1 MRYDRRVLSRLKAA
15 PRRTKIAAA
24 GVAAALAGAAAF
36 GADRLFGPVDGD
48 PLAAVPR
55 DSFLVA
61 TLNLTELRQSP
72 LYDVLMGKRGE
83 AVLDPR
89 ALGLQKLAD
98 ACGFD
103 PLGRVDRLAVAVP
116 EEGDRGELG
125 VAAKVTVTRDE
136 LERCTTA
143 LAGQHGGKTETK
155 RVGSFGVVED
165 PDGAAR
171 PRLAYGHGEMLVAG
185 RGAWFDAMLATADG
199 KQPGV
204 RDAAAHASL
213 RTSLTGREGWH
224 MPTVLVTA
232 LLPRS
237 LRDRIKNEMGAEVGA
252 KDASQA
258 IMGGVLGVSSA
269 GIALKTGASGGNT
282 DAAVELV
289 CDAEDACGAVEKL
302 IQKKT
307 FDWSKELTLRMV
319 GFGPLLDSIEVKRE
333 GTRVRVT
340 ASAASDSLASTLD
353 RVIRARSSSPARAP
367 DAANVPKNPA
377 PEPSRR
383 PDEIIAAPKP
393 SR

>member
-1 MRYDRRVLSRLKAA
+1 MALGLVGGGAF
-15 PRRTKIAAA
+15 
-24 GVAAALAGAAAF
+24 AALGGVGRF
-36 GADRLFGPVDGD
+36 FGPADSD

-61 TLNLTELRQSP
+61 TVNLTELRQSP

-89 ALGLQKLAD
+89 QLGLQKLTD

-125 VAAKVTVTRDE
+125 VAAQVTVTRDE
-136 LERCTTA
+136 LEKCTTA

-199 KQPGV
+199 KQPGI

-213 RTSLTGREGWH
+213 RTSMTGREGWH
-224 MPTVLVTA
+224 TPTALVTA

-252 KDASQA
+252 KDPSQA

-269 GIALKTGASGGNT
+269 GLALKTGASGGNT
-282 DAAVELV
+282 DAAIELV
-289 CDAEDACGAVEKL
+289 CDTEDACAAVEKL
-302 IQKKT
+302 IQKKK
-307 FDWSKELTLRMV
+307 FDWAKELTLRMV
-319 GFGPLLDSIEVKRE
+319 GFGPLLDSIDIKRE

-340 ASAASDSLASTLD
+340 ANAASDSLASTLD
-353 RVIRARSSSPARAP
+353 RVIRLRSASPARAP
-367 DAANVPKNPA
+367 DPANVPKNQAPA
-377 PEPSRR
+377 PSRR

>member
-1 MRYDRRVLSRLKAA
+1 MRYAGGVLSRLLSAS
-15 PRRTKIAAA
+15 RRTKL
-24 GVAAALAGAAAF
+24 VAAASLLAVAGAAAF
-36 GADRLFGPVDGD
+36 VGLGGVHRFFGPVDGD

-61 TLNLTELRQSP
+61 TVNLAELRQSP

-83 AVLDPR
+83 PVLDPR
-89 ALGLQKLAD
+89 ALGIQKLAD

-136 LERCTTA
+136 LEKCTSA

-165 PDGAAR
+165 PEGAAR

-199 KQPGV
+199 KQPGI

-213 RTSLTGREGWH
+213 RTSMTGREGWRT
-224 MPTVLVTA
+224 PTLLVTA

-269 GIALKTGASGGNT
+269 GLALKAGPGGGAT
-282 DAAVELV
+282 EAAVELV
-289 CDAEDACGAVEKL
+289 CDAEDACAAVEKL
-302 IQKKT
+302 IQKKK
-307 FDWSKELTLRMV
+307 FDASKELTLRMV
-319 GFGPLLDSIEVKRE
+319 GFGPLLDSIDVKRE
-333 GTRVRVT
+333 GGRVRVT
-340 ASAASDSLASTLD
+340 ASATSDSLASTLD
-353 RVIRARSSSPARAP
+353 RVIRLRSSS
-367 DAANVPKNPA
+367 ANVPRNSAPA
-377 PEPSRR
+377 APRR
-383 PDEIIAAPKP
+383 PDEVIAAPKP

>member
-1 MRYDRRVLSRLKAA
+1 MRYAPRVLSRLLSA
-15 PRRTKIAAA
+15 PRRAKIAA
-24 GVAAALAGAAAF
+24 GAAVLVIVGGGAF
-36 GADRLFGPVDGD
+36 VALGGVPRFLGPTDSD
-48 PLAAVPR
+48 PLGAVPR

-61 TLNLTELRQSP
+61 TANLTELRQSP

-89 ALGLQKLAD
+89 ALGLPKLAD

-125 VAAKVTVTRDE
+125 VAAKITVTRGE
-136 LERCTTA
+136 LEKCATA
-143 LAGQHGGKTETK
+143 LAGQHGATTETK

-199 KQPGV
+199 KQPGI
-204 RDAAAHASL
+204 REAAPHASL
-213 RTSLTGREGWH
+213 RASMTGREGWH
-224 MPTVLVTA
+224 TPTLLVTA

-237 LRDRIKNEMGAEVGA
+237 LRDRIKNEMGAEVGS
-252 KDASQA
+252 KDHSQA

-269 GIALKTGASGGNT
+269 GLALKASANGGST
-282 DAAVELV
+282 DAALELV
-289 CDAEDACGAVEKL
+289 CDAVDACAAVEKL
-302 IQKKT
+302 LLKKK
-307 FDWSKELTLRMV
+307 FDVSKELTLRMV
-319 GFGPLLDSIEVKRE
+319 GLGALLDSIEVKRE
-333 GTRVRVT
+333 GARVRVT
-340 ASAASDSLASTLD
+340 ASAASDSLASTVD
-353 RVIRARSSSPARAP
+353 RVLRLRASSANAPRNPLPA
-367 DAANVPKNPA
+367 V
-377 PEPSRR
+377 SHR